1 MARKSPADESEPC
14 PLHREFMK
22 DLSKEDVSWSWKFP
36 VHGSQDASAVSEE
49 KTSGLVFRKI
59 LPHQRE
65 VFASPENSL
74 TSAVEEWDEED
85 WHTWVPSGKSL
96 HPSQNPRDG
105 FWTAK
110 GGSPLERCLC
120 SLRAGAVGGTSADA
134 DACEMPGRKK
144 GSPGISRKVFPE
156 ASVPAASFL
165 ERLLSAYRYPNAVAL
180 LVGNRLCLAAEVIQM
195 KPRRFLHLQDL
206 PQDNLRLPGM
216 CLQSKVRSSKEH
228 WC

>member
-22 DLSKEDVSWSWKFP
+22 DLSKEDVSWSWQFP

-120 SLRAGAVGGTSADA
+120 SLRAGAVGGTCSPLRMQMPVKCLEGKRGAQA
-134 DACEMPGRKK
+134 SPGRC
-144 GSPGISRKVFPE
+144 SQRQVSQQQVSWSDYFQPTGIPMLWLF
-156 ASVPAASFL
+156 
-165 ERLLSAYRYPNAVAL
+165 
-180 LVGNRLCLAAEVIQM
+180 
-195 KPRRFLHLQDL
+195 
-206 PQDNLRLPGM
+206 
-216 CLQSKVRSSKEH
+216 
-228 WC
+228 